1 MLDHFSAMIN
11 GPKIKK
17 ERDQL
22 LVNYKLKEILHGH
35 ALESM
40 AMDHNHEEQKK
51 QAELERVREKAENDK
66 KLLEHDKKLLE
77 ERLRSHKQEKQS
89 QNKVHDAEVE
99 AQDTEQRLRQAIEL
113 EYICFFLYANGQE
126 PELTGK
132 DGIQPLSTEYDVG
145 P

>member
-1 MLDHFSAMIN
+1 VLDHVSAMIK

-22 LVNYKLKEILHGH
+22 LMNFKLKEVLHGH
-35 ALESM
+35 ELESM
-40 AMDHNHEEQKK
+40 ATYHNHKEEKK

-66 KLLEHDKKLLE
+66 NLLEHDKMVLE
-77 ERLRSHKQEKQS
+77 ERLHSHALEKQS
-89 QNKVHDAEVE
+89 QREAHDAEVK
-99 AQDTEQRLRQAIEL
+99 ALDTEQRLRQGIEL
-113 EYICFFLYANGQE
+113 EYICFFLYANDQE
-126 PELTGK
+126 HELTGK